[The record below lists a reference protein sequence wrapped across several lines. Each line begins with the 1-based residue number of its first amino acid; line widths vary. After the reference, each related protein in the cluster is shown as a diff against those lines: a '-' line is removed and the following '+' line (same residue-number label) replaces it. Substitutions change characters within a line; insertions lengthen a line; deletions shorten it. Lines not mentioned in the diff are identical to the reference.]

1 MGDWEIRAQGC
12 AGCTDTRPVGELA
25 GSTIAISST
34 HYVDSVLGTDICP
47 GAPVLR
53 TTRTGQLAEVAGPAV
68 VTSIS
73 AFPGSPAGSAP
84 ASRINVGCSVPAKPP
99 YTGQVLARLV
109 YVPPSTLLYLWADD
123 VLIFTRAH

>member
-25 GSTIAISST
+25 GSTISISST
-34 HYVDSVLGTDICP
+34 RYVDSVLGTDICP

-53 TTRTGQLAEVAGPAV
+53 TTRTGPLAEVAGPAFM
-68 VTSIS
+68 TSIS
-73 AFPGSPAGSAP
+73 AFPASSAGSAR
-84 ASRINVGCSVPAKPP
+84 ASRIDVWCSVPAKPP
-99 YTGQVLARLV
+99 YTGQVIARLV

-123 VLIFTRAH
+123 VLLFTPAH